1 MMSANEKMLQF
12 LVEGGKATAGP
23 PIGPALGPLG
33 LNVMAV
39 VKEINEKTKD
49 FMGMR
54 VPVKVYVN
62 VEKKT
67 FRVEVGI
74 PTTAALIIKELKK
87 EKGGSQAGKE
97 VIGSLELETIIK
109 IALMKG
115 DALKSK
121 NLKNKVKQVLGTC
134 LSMGVNV
141 NGKNPKE
148 IIKEIDDG
156 LYDEIFRKYGET
168 K

>member
-1 MMSANEKMLQF
+1 MSANEKMLQF

-97 VIGSLELETIIK
+97 VIGNLELETIIK

-148 IIKEIDDG
+148 IIREIDDG

>member
-1 MMSANEKMLQF
+1 MSTSEKMLQF

-74 PTTAALIIKELKK
+74 PTTAALIMRELKK
-87 EKGGSQAGKE
+87 EKGSGQAGRE
-97 VIGSLELETIIK
+97 SIGSLDLETIIK
-109 IALMKG
+109 IALIKG
-115 DALKSK
+115 DTLRSK

-148 IIKEIDDG
+148 VIREINEG
-156 LYDEIFRKYGET
+156 LYDEIFKKYGE
-168 K
+168 KS

>member
-1 MMSANEKMLQF
+1 MSANEKMLQF

-87 EKGGSQAGKE
+87 EKGSSQAGKE